1 MWILK
6 SFGFIWSVGRHSWLS
21 PKEWKDR
28 NSRKTHSQGRGSF
41 QELVSQCACWA
52 EGLKDRTQ
60 QFVLYKYLYFIDI
73 MQMGTE
79 YLPAHLPAFYPPVI
93 EE

>member
-6 SFGFIWSVGRHSWLS
+6 SFGFIWSVGHHSWNS
-21 PKEWKDR
+21 PKESKGRD
-28 NSRKTHSQGRGSF
+28 SRKAHSKARVSF
-41 QELVSQCACWA
+41 QELVSQCLCWA

-60 QFVLYKYLYFIDI
+60 QFVLHKYLYFIDI

-79 YLPAHLPAFYPPVI
+79 YLPADLTAFYPRVI